1 MPQPLDLRDARDN
14 LYAFGKLWG
23 SFDDATPTLGVFH
36 GAMYGSVG
44 DERLRPLF
52 GYAGTGVTKCRLLDG
67 PDGLAGGRLQMRG
80 KETGFFYD
88 LVSGEILDSWA
99 NPWTGET
106 VEVFPFLND
115 QIGGELGLTMPR
127 LVVGDASGEHAGVM
141 NDVGEDG
148 GAGQAPVGDA
158 ADEAPETPFLLP
170 WQVYG
175 DEVLLEWDYA
185 HRYPNPVDPARWP
198 RSSTGPWV
206 NPSEHF
212 VIYTSL
218 DELSDRSRPSAHF
231 RAGFSRVSPW
241 WPWMRMGGSGVSGVM
256 TGRLFSRTARRGRA
270 DLPPALLARIER
282 DCPDFLELPT
292 DWDLGPILSSW
303 EAYARDTPPES

>member
-1 MPQPLDLRDARDN
+1 MLASSVSLPLDLTSPRDN
-14 LYAFGKLWG
+14 LYAFGKTWG
-23 SFDDATPTLGVFH
+23 TFDSAVPTYGVFH
-36 GAMYGSVG
+36 GAMYGLVG

-67 PDGLAGGRLQMRG
+67 PDGLAGGRLQLRG
-80 KETGFFYD
+80 KETGYYYD
-88 LVSGEILDSWA
+88 LATGEIIDSWL

-106 VEVFPFLND
+106 VEVYPFLND
-115 QIGGELGLTMPR
+115 RIGGELGLTMPR
-127 LVVGDASGEHAGVM
+127 LVVGGAGDEHAGLM
-141 NDVGEDG
+141 NDDG
-148 GAGQAPVGDA
+148 ASALGGV
-158 ADEAPETPFLLP
+158 EAPPPPFVLP

-185 HRYPNPVDPARWP
+185 HRYPNPLDASRWP
-198 RSSTGPWV
+198 YSSTGPWI

-218 DELSDRSRPSAHF
+218 AELSDRALPSAHF

-241 WPWMRMGGSGVSGVM
+241 WPWMRMGQSGVTGVL
-256 TGRLFSRTARRGRA
+256 TGRLFSRTARRGLA
-270 DLPPALLARIER
+270 DLPRPLLARIER
-282 DCPDFLELPT
+282 DCPEYLELPT

-303 EAYARDTPPES
+303 EAYARDTPPEN